1 MPKYLQ
7 LFKYLNVFIPWYK
20 YKSKTY
26 KMQKYQSMS
35 LNAPLSPQTLSLRRL
50 RSRQPPPFVASPVQS
65 ICQGRV
71 GNPNVKTGK
80 KCFDKLHFNEGVVRS
95 TRQFC
100 SAGTLPSSDGGFDEG
115 NLIKDGDRDQVQSQR
130 QSKMNTGK
138 TRLQRDQKFQSW
150 MGRDVSFPESG
161 TGLA

>member
-1 MPKYLQ
+1 MRVNISQFPVLNMFTSPDTILHTSAWQIIRNTRVCRSTNPWVHRQFLLEKYYN
-7 LFKYLNVFIPWYK
+7 FKIQYAYTFRKYWKNILWYK
-20 YKSKTY
+20 YKLKTY

-50 RSRQPPPFVASPVQS
+50 RSRQPPPFVASVQS

-100 SAGTLPSSDGGFDEG
+100 SAGTLSSSDG
-115 NLIKDGDRDQVQSQR
+115 
-130 QSKMNTGK
+130 
-138 TRLQRDQKFQSW
+138 
-150 MGRDVSFPESG
+150 
-161 TGLA
+161 

>member
-1 MPKYLQ
+1 MVQIQIKNIQNAKIREYVAQRPLKSTNTFSTETAVEATTAICSFLRAKYMSR
-7 LFKYLNVFIPWYK
+7 KSW
-20 YKSKTY
+20 KSK
-26 KMQKYQSMS
+26 
-35 LNAPLSPQTLSLRRL
+35 
-50 RSRQPPPFVASPVQS
+50 F
-65 ICQGRV
+65 
-71 GNPNVKTGK
+71 VKTGK

-115 NLIKDGDRDQVQSQR
+115 NLIKDGDRDQCQR